1 MKKKNIF
8 VHAFC
13 HELRTGVGVNKI
25 THAIEKLYGHQQ
37 SPFNWFEDGRTEKEL
52 VTLLRK
58 IGYEIPKDTQGSDK
72 IYKLAYRINISNEK
86 YSWHNSKKEGVS
98 NAKSK
103 KNIHRV
109 WPGF

>member
-1 MKKKNIF
+1 MSKKNIF

-13 HELRTGVGVNKI
+13 HELRTGIGVNKI

-72 IYKLAYRINISNEK
+72 IYK
-86 YSWHNSKKEGVS
+86 H
-98 NAKSK
+98 
-103 KNIHRV
+103 
-109 WPGF
+109 WPIE